1 MMHKRPKFCE
11 NLMAKTPEVKSQK
24 PAFGQ
29 ASKFA
34 AIILATATMA
44 MASNGANARGDD
56 NRFFK
61 HKSSLYST
69 FQAWKHKSNIKTK
82 VIQTSAPPAQKTSKA
97 VSSSNKKLSSDITD
111 KEILEQ
117 NAEAANDPL
126 EPLNRLVFGFSEV
139 LDFIIFTPA
148 SKTYRTVVPTPV
160 RHGVSNVIANA
171 KTPVTLV
178 NDLLQGEPERA
189 KTTFIRFLI
198 NSTAGFGGFVDAAE
212 AGGLAKHTEDFGQT
226 LAVWGVGS
234 GPYVVLPVLGP
245 SSPRHIVG
253 RIADTAATPTT
264 WIMGDLSLF
273 EQSTPTI
280 AELVS
285 GHEAILDDI
294 TNLRETS
301 PDFYASVRDIYRQS
315 RKSAISNGEVDVDDD
330 PLPEIPDE

>member
-1 MMHKRPKFCE
+1 MRSDTKYPK
-11 NLMAKTPEVKSQK
+11 VKGMN
-24 PAFGQ
+24 PAFNR
-29 ASKFA
+29 ATRFA
-34 AIILATATMA
+34 AIILATATVTI
-44 MASNGANARGDD
+44 ASSGAIARNDD
-56 NRFFK
+56 NRFFQP
-61 HKSSLYST
+61 KSSLYST
-69 FQAWKHKSNIKTK
+69 YQTWKHKSNITTK
-82 VIQTSAPPAQKTSKA
+82 IIPTSAPLAKKTSKA
-97 VSSSNKKLSSDITD
+97 VSATNKNLSSDITD
-111 KEILEQ
+111 EEILAQ
-117 NAEAANDPL
+117 NEKAANDPL
-126 EPLNRLVFGFSEV
+126 EPLNRLVFGFNEV
-139 LDFIIFTPA
+139 LDLIVFTPI
-148 SKTYRTVVPTPV
+148 SKTYRTIVPTPV
-160 RHGVSNVIANA
+160 RHGVANVIANA
-171 KTPVTLV
+171 KAPVTFA

-212 AGGLAKHTEDFGQT
+212 AGGLPVHTEDFGQT

-280 AELVS
+280 SELVS
-285 GHEAILDDI
+285 GHEALLDDI
-294 TNLRETS
+294 TKLRETS

-315 RKSAISNGEVDVDDD
+315 RKSSIANGEVDVDND